1 MGTSRPQD
9 GFDPH
14 HSGLVPSN
22 TWQLLGFDT
31 RGLMNSNEDVTTKT
45 INLRTKHVA
54 RDMELSVT
62 FQSLKLGAHA
72 SLFIV
77 QNQCFYYNIIN
88 VSNYLP
94 H

>member
-1 MGTSRPQD
+1 MDLILITAD
-9 GFDPH
+9 WCH
-14 HSGLVPSN
+14 L
-22 TWQLLGFDT
+22 TLGNYWDST
-31 RGLMNSNEDVTTKT
+31 PSNEDVTTKT